1 MIDELMIDFMQ
12 KALNEANEAKLEGNK
27 LFGEGK
33 YEEALL
39 QYEVALRVASVP
51 ERAESA
57 SAPEAKEG
65 QSASEKNEVAPAPEM
80 AELSSICHSNRGICF
95 LKLVCYSFNHIAF
108 NNNTLFCL
116 CILKY

>member
-1 MIDELMIDFMQ
+1 M
-12 KALNEANEAKLEGNK
+12 
-27 LFGEGK
+27 FGEGK

-65 QSASEKNEVAPAPEM
+65 QSASEKKEVATAPEM
-80 AELSSICHSNRGICF
+80 AELRSICHSNRGICF
-95 LKLVCYSFNHIAF
+95 LKLVCYSFIHISF